1 MRKHLIATVSAIAL
15 AAPIMAAPVLAN
27 DMTRAETRTSTSV
40 SGSAGVNTDT
50 TVGQDVDRAMDK
62 AGKEISDAYDSTIEA
77 GKELVRGD
85 SEFGNKI
92 VGKTVRT
99 TDGTSIGEVKDVV
112 AGAGATQVQQVVIG
126 TGGVL
131 GLGEK
136 NVAVPVDQ
144 VRHDRAEKNVI
155 ISMTEEEFE
164 TLANA
169 TPGRGETTGA
179 TSGEAG
185 FSAGQAAIVG
195 KPVHSQ
201 DGKEIGEVK
210 NVVLGQDGKQIDQIV
225 IGSGGVLGLGEKEI
239 AVKPMQLRVNAEQKA
254 VVLAMT
260 EAQFKQ
266 ALDADAKV
274 IR

>member
-15 AAPIMAAPVLAN
+15 AAPIMAVPVLAT
-27 DMTRAETRTSTSV
+27 DMNKTETGTSV
-40 SGSAGVNTDT
+40 SGSAGAKTEADT
-50 TVGQDVDRAMDK
+50 TVGQDLDRAMDK
-62 AGKEISDAYDSTIEA
+62 AGKEISDAYDGTVEA
-77 GKELVRGD
+77 GKKLVQD
-85 SEFGNKI
+85 DPEFSNTV

-99 TDGTSIGEVKDVV
+99 TDGASVGKVKDVV
-112 AGAGATQVQQVVIG
+112 AAAGATRVQNVVIG

-131 GLGEK
+131 GLGQKEVAIPADQIRYDATEK
-136 NVAVPVDQ
+136 NVV
-144 VRHDRAEKNVI
+144 
-155 ISMTEEEFE
+155 ISMTEAEFE

-169 TPGRGETTGA
+169 SAGRGEAAGTA
-179 TSGEAG
+179 RGEAG
-185 FSAGQAAIVG
+185 FSTGMAAIVG

-201 DGKEIGEVK
+201 DGKKIGEVK
-210 NVVLGQDGKQIDQIV
+210 DVVLGQDGQQIDQIV

-239 AVKPMQLRVNAEQKA
+239 AVKPMQLRLNEADKA

-266 ALDADAKV
+266 ALEADAKI